1 MGDNMAEQM
10 AEMMNKAITD
20 ATKAEAECARL
31 RELCKATADD
41 LFIAQLEVRYLLY
54 RYTGPMDEAAFQSKR
69 FLDFL
74 IENKAPAKAIQHR
87 QGQYHQTF
95 EYAVNTAEE
104 RDFEY
109 DYNEMSD

>member
-54 RYTGPMDEAAFQSKR
+54 IYTGPMDEAAFQSKR

-87 QGQYHQTF
+87 QGQYQGDRLRGQRV
-95 EYAVNTAEE
+95 E
-104 RDFEY
+104 
-109 DYNEMSD
+109 